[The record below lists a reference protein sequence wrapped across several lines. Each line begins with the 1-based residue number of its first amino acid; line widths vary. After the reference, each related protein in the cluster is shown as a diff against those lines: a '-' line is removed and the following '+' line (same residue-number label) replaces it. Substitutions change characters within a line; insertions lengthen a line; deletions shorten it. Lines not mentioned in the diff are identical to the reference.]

1 MSAVLPFICMFL
13 VLQMVT
19 HCTAN
24 GPGRGRQLFSRILEN
39 SKVTHCLNGG
49 TSVSALFTGQHMCC
63 LCPDGFSGSS
73 CEIDDTESCIVGMG
87 LRYRGPVAQTVSGRE
102 CMEWDPESSW
112 SVFGSDSRTLG
123 LGRHNRCRNPNYSRK
138 PWCFVQG
145 NYGRVKEYCNI
156 PHCSRGPGWRCGA
169 RPALRFKIVGGS
181 LSAVESHPWMATV
194 FWRSSSQHRVF
205 RCAGSLIAPCWV
217 LTAAHC
223 FPDGADTDVCR
234 LWVVLGKT
242 ALNETD
248 KRKEQEFRVVELH
261 MHENFDNTDG
271 SFNNDIALLRI
282 SGPDG
287 ACAVESNSVRTVC
300 VAAPDSTLPDGT
312 SCEIA
317 GYGKEQQGLWYNS
330 QYLREGK
337 VNLLPQDVCSSKSYY
352 GNEITE
358 NMLCAGA
365 PDWSVDAC
373 KGDSGGPLVCSVN
386 DSLFL
391 YGVVSWGEGCSREF
405 RPGVYTR
412 VSKYHHWILQKT
424 GKLPNTATSHH
435 LQE

>member
-1 MSAVLPFICMFL
+1 MSSVLTLICTFL

-19 HCTAN
+19 HCTAK
-24 GPGRGRQLFSRILEN
+24 GRGGQLFSRTLQN
-39 SKVTHCLNGG
+39 PKVPHCLNGG
-49 TSVSALFTGQHMCC
+49 TSVSALFTGRHMFC

-73 CEIDDTESCIVGMG
+73 CEIDDSESCIIGMG
-87 LRYRGPVAQTVSGRE
+87 LRYRGPVAQTERGRK
-102 CMEWDPESSW
+102 CMEWDPESSL
-112 SVFGSDSRTLG
+112 SVFGSDSRALG
-123 LGRHNRCRNPNYSRK
+123 LGRHNRCSFSMISSPPAPPAPPAPPLS
-138 PWCFVQG
+138 PT
-145 NYGRVKEYCNI
+145 
-156 PHCSRGPGWRCGA
+156 SSSDSGWRCGE
-169 RPALRFKIVGGS
+169 RPALRLKIVGGS
-181 LSAVESHPWMATV
+181 LSTVELHPWMATV
-194 FWRSSSQHRVF
+194 FWRSSDQSRVF
-205 RCAGSLIAPCWV
+205 RCAGSLIASCWV

-234 LWVVLGKT
+234 LWVVLGKA

-248 KRKEQEFRVVELH
+248 QRKEQEFGVTELH
-261 MHENFDNTDG
+261 THENFDIIDD

-317 GYGKEQQGLWYNS
+317 GYGKEEQGLWYNS

-337 VNLLPQDVCSSKSYY
+337 VNLLPQDLCSSKRYY
-352 GNEITE
+352 GNMITE

-412 VSKYHHWILQKT
+412 VSKYNHWIQQKT
-424 GKLPNTATSHH
+424 GQIPNTATSHH